1 MHALGEYIGAQPS
14 LDGDLCL
21 MISID
26 DDLSTREKLQKLE
39 GQRVSFDLK
48 KYSEKRSLSA
58 NAYFWKLCDLIAK
71 AIGSDKDTVYLLML
85 RDAGVFDYYELP
97 VEASELI
104 KAHYRYSEEDYRYK
118 RYLVHPAT
126 DEGQEIEFVALKCYK
141 GSHEYDSKQ
150 MSELINQTVYVAN
163 ELGIDTLTKEEI
175 DNLVNRW
182 QGDR

>member
-1 MHALGEYIGAQPS
+1 MTSDQYFVLISKIREVCFELKETQK
-14 LDGDLCL
+14 CL
-21 MISID
+21 NMQTEAIEKNTGIQEKI
-26 DDLSTREKLQKLE
+26 LSKLN
-39 GQRVSFDLK
+39 
-48 KYSEKRSLSA
+48 EKRSLSA

-104 KAHYRYSEEDYRYK
+104 QAHYRYSEEDYRYK
-118 RYLVHPAT
+118 RLLVHPET
-126 DEGQEIEFVALKCYK
+126 GEELETEFVAIKCYK

-150 MSELINQTVYVAN
+150 MAELINQTVYVAN

-175 DNLVNRW
+175 DNLVSRW